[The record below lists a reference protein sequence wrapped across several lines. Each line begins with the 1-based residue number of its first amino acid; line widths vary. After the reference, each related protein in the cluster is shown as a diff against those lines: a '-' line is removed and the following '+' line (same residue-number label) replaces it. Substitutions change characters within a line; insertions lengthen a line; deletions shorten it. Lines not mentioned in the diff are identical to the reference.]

1 MAVVLY
7 VVAVVL
13 LCLCRCSGSSLCC
26 LRALMLLL
34 VSPNSSILLIY
45 PGIPGTVDVTTCV
58 NVLVN
63 GRQTSDLLRLY
74 TNLVVLDYHFSNY
87 HFLTRVLAISACYCN
102 IACSCWLQ
110 QHMQELGLAQVS
122 MHKFENV

>member
-1 MAVVLY
+1 
-7 VVAVVL
+7 
-13 LCLCRCSGSSLCC
+13 
-26 LRALMLLL
+26 MLLI
-34 VSPNSSILLIY
+34 VSPHSQILLTY
-45 PGIPGTVDVTTCV
+45 PCIPGTMDVTCV

-74 TNLVVLDYHFSNY
+74 TNLVVLDCHFSNY
-87 HFLTRVLAISACYCN
+87 HFLTRVLAISAYYYN